1 MANTIVLRGDAFT
14 LREDRCNQ
22 ALTPGHLIEFVSGG
36 SSQGRIQKHS
46 TQNGK
51 AAKMFALE
59 ADYVGTGVLTAY
71 ISGDRV
77 PYADCAPGTI
87 IWAHLASGQNVN
99 RGDYLSSNGDGS
111 LAAYGGSLDPVAQ
124 ADENANASTGIAAGA
139 TLRFRARIT

>member
-1 MANTIVLRGDAFT
+1 MANTIILRGDAFT
-14 LREDRCNQ
+14 LREDRCN
-22 ALTPGHLIEFVSGG
+22 AAMTPGHLIEFVSGG

-59 ADYVGTGVLTAY
+59 ADYVGTGVTIAY

-87 IWAHLASGQNVN
+87 VWAHLASGQNVN

-111 LAAYGGSLDPVAQ
+111 LAAYGGALDPVAQ
-124 ADENANASTGIAAGA
+124 ADENANASAGIAAGG